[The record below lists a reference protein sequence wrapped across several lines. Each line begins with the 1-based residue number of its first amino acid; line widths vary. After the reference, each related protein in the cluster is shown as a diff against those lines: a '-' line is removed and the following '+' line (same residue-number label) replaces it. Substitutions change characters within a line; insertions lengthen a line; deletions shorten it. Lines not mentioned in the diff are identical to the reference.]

1 LGKVFIGCS
10 ILKNEL
16 KQVMQEMGLQ
26 NKMVFIDAAL
36 HVDIDRLEKALR
48 EKLVETSPI
57 GKPIILV
64 GNKCHPDLDIIA
76 KEYDA
81 QVVPRANCLELLLG
95 DKMKELNKEA
105 KIFYTTSA
113 WLSKWKDIFITGLG
127 WDEIDGRQNFGYY
140 DKILLLDWG
149 TPIDDL
155 DVLEFYDYTQVP
167 IEIYPITLDSLKKE
181 LAKLLSVSSDSEPFQ
196 FTAHSQYC

>member
-1 LGKVFIGCS
+1 MEKVFIGCS
-10 ILKNEL
+10 ILKNEI
-16 KQVMQEMGLQ
+16 KQVMQEMGLR
-26 NKMVFIDAAL
+26 NKTVFIDAAL
-36 HVDIDRLEKALR
+36 HVDIDRLEVALR
-48 EKLVETSPI
+48 GKLDETSQV

-64 GNKCHPDLDIIA
+64 GNKCHPDMEAIS
-76 KEYDA
+76 KEYDG

-113 WLSKWKDIFITGLG
+113 WLSKWKEIFMDEMG

-149 TPIDDL
+149 TPIDDMA
-155 DVLEFYDYTQVP
+155 VLEFYDFTQIP
-167 IEIYPITLDSLKKE
+167 IEIYPITLDNLKQE
-181 LAKLLSVSSDSEPFQ
+181 LSKLLSDKVAD
-196 FTAHSQYC
+196 

>member
-1 LGKVFIGCS
+1 MEKVFIGCS

-36 HVDIDRLEKALR
+36 HVNIDRLETALR
-48 EKLVETSPI
+48 GKLEETSSI
-57 GKPIILV
+57 GQPIILV
-64 GNKCHPDLDIIA
+64 GNKCHPDMDLIA
-76 KEYDA
+76 KDYDG

-95 DKMKELNKEA
+95 DKMKELNRDA

-113 WLSKWKDIFITGLG
+113 WLSKWKEIFMTELG

-155 DVLEFYDYTQVP
+155 DVLEFYDFTQVP
-167 IEIYPITLDSLKKE
+167 IEIYPITLDNLKAE
-181 LAKLLSVSSDSEPFQ
+181 LSKLLAGKSE
-196 FTAHSQYC
+196 A

>member
-1 LGKVFIGCS
+1 MEKVFIGCS
-10 ILKNEL
+10 ILVNEL

-36 HVDIDRLEKALR
+36 HVNIDRLETALR
-48 EKLVETSPI
+48 GKLEETSSI
-57 GKPIILV
+57 GQPIILV
-64 GNKCHPDLDIIA
+64 GNKCHPDMDLIA
-76 KEYDA
+76 KDYDG

-95 DKMKELNKEA
+95 DKMKELNKDA

-113 WLSKWKDIFITGLG
+113 WLSRWKEIFMTELG

-155 DVLEFYDYTQVP
+155 DVLEFYDFTQVP
-167 IEIYPITLDSLKKE
+167 IEIYPITLDNLKAE
-181 LAKLLSVSSDSEPFQ
+181 LTKLLGGKSD
-196 FTAHSQYC
+196 A

>member
-1 LGKVFIGCS
+1 VVSLEKVFIGCS

-26 NKMVFIDAAL
+26 NKIVFIDAAL
-36 HVDIDRLEKALR
+36 HVNIDRLETALR
-48 EKLVETSPI
+48 GKLDETSPI
-57 GKPIILV
+57 GQPIILV
-64 GNKCHPDLDIIA
+64 GNKCHPDLALIA
-76 KEYDA
+76 KDYDGL
-81 QVVPRANCLELLLG
+81 VVPRANCLELLLG

-113 WLSKWKDIFITGLG
+113 WLAKWKEIFVTELG
-127 WDEIDGRQNFGYY
+127 WDEIDARQNFGYY

-155 DVLEFYDYTQVP
+155 DVLEFYDFTQVP
-167 IEIYPITLDSLKKE
+167 IELYPITLDNLKEE
-181 LAKLLSVSSDSEPFQ
+181 LAKLLSVNSE
-196 FTAHSQYC
+196 S